1 MKQLVF
7 AIITAIIG
15 VLNANAQVLTKE
27 TVNNLFDKMAYQS
40 NSDFVFNA
48 ERTDSDITTMF
59 VYQKNFDRKG
69 TMTLKPHLKYDYS
82 YDADGT
88 LTSHITYHWLEG
100 QNDWV
105 CSGRHDYTLDGGI
118 YFAEYSRYNHA
129 AQRFDEPV
137 DKMVYLLM
145 PFDAV
150 NCVSYYHRNNPSAHY
165 HLVSE
170 AVVTD
175 PTELLASK

>member
-27 TVNNLFDKMAYQS
+27 TINNLFDKMAYQS

-69 TMTLKPHLKYDYS
+69 MMTLKPHLKYDYS
-82 YDADGT
+82 
-88 LTSHITYHWLEG
+88 
-100 QNDWV
+100 
-105 CSGRHDYTLDGGI
+105 
-118 YFAEYSRYNHA
+118 
-129 AQRFDEPV
+129 
-137 DKMVYLLM
+137 
-145 PFDAV
+145 
-150 NCVSYYHRNNPSAHY
+150 
-165 HLVSE
+165 
-170 AVVTD
+170 
-175 PTELLASK
+175 

>member
-27 TVNNLFDKMAYQS
+27 TVNNLFDKMVYQS

-88 LTSHITYHWLEG
+88 LTSRIAYHWLEG
-100 QNDWV
+100 KDRTTGSALV
-105 CSGRHDYTLDGGI
+105 ATTTPSTVASISPSTAATTTL
-118 YFAEYSRYNHA
+118 
-129 AQRFDEPV
+129 
-137 DKMVYLLM
+137 
-145 PFDAV
+145 
-150 NCVSYYHRNNPSAHY
+150 PSA
-165 HLVSE
+165 S
-170 AVVTD
+170 TS
-175 PTELLASK
+175 PSTRWSTC